1 LLYTNG
7 NEINSKKAIKKVK
20 PKVMAFVNDFFLI
33 ENKAKTLSP
42 SKKLIKKTNIIIK
55 TYLKLFI
62 IISLLLH

>member
-20 PKVMAFVNDFFLI
+20 PKVMAFVNDFFLT
-33 ENKAKTLSP
+33 ENKAQTLSP